1 MHCNGGGKELRES
14 ALIGVLFFL
23 ADGVRGILQHGHVLL
38 VGRQDVLAVPRGA
51 GKIPRESERE
61 RERERQRIAKT
72 SVQNE
77 IIVLLDLSVAM

>member
-61 RERERQRIAKT
+61 RERQRIAKT

>member
-61 RERERQRIAKT
+61 RERQRIAKT

-77 IIVLLDLSVAM
+77 IIVLLDLSIAM